1 MLASKLF
8 EIMKTYNILSSVLIA
23 LVLSSCSESILDKT
37 PKPTATQFLADDAV
51 KTKDDLKRLLV
62 SSYDVIA
69 NTFGGQVQ
77 NLAELLGDNLDSPA
91 GQNDYLQV
99 YLRRTDVFNGTISG
113 VYRNAYITIYR
124 ANQLILKKDDVSD
137 ISDAEKLQLEA
148 ESRFLR
154 AYAHHGVLRL
164 FAQPAGF
171 TSDNSHLGIVMR
183 MEASDQVGIRS
194 TVQECYNLIL
204 SDLDFAE
211 QNLPEDNSI
220 YATKWAAKA
229 LKARVYLDLNDYA
242 QAAQFAGEVINS
254 NKFMLL
260 DSLNRFTTGPNS
272 EQIFVTVS
280 TNANGITDDRSGTF
294 LNYLSNNNPN
304 PTMRANSGFY
314 ALMTS
319 DTSDL
324 RGKQW
329 FKEIVVGSNIT
340 YGVSRF
346 DRTFMWIP
354 QLHLTEMK
362 LTRAEALA
370 ALNSDVTTAQNDL
383 NDIRN
388 RAGLSDLIV
397 TGTNLVE
404 AIRIE
409 RRKELCFEGDRT
421 SQIKRL
427 GALGFESFSRNAPWN
442 CNGMVLQFP
451 GTENTVV
458 GFVLNPT
465 GGCN

>member
-1 MLASKLF
+1 MKFNKLLPF
-8 EIMKTYNILSSVLIA
+8 FFAIA
-23 LVLSSCSESILDKT
+23 LLSSCSEDLLDKT
-37 PKPTATQFLADDAV
+37 PQPTATQFLSDDAV
-51 KTKDDLKRLLV
+51 KTKQDLQRLLI

-69 NTFGGQVQ
+69 NTYGGQIQ
-77 NLAELLGDNLDSPA
+77 NLSELLGDNIDSPVS
-91 GQNDYLQV
+91 QNDYLQV

-113 VYRNAYITIYR
+113 VYKNAYITIYR
-124 ANQLILKKDDVSD
+124 ANQLILKKDDVAD
-137 ISDAEKLQLEA
+137 ISEAEKTQLEA

-154 AYAHHGVLRL
+154 AFAHHGILRL
-164 FAQPAGF
+164 FAQPAGY

-183 MEASDQVGIRS
+183 MEASDKVGLRS
-194 TVQECYNLIL
+194 TVKECYDLIL
-204 SDLDFAE
+204 SDLDFAD
-211 QNLPEDNSI
+211 QNLPEENGV

-229 LKARVYLDLNDYA
+229 LKARIYLDLNDYA
-242 QAAQFAGEVINS
+242 KAAQFAGEVINS
-254 NKFMLL
+254 NRFALL

-280 TNANGITDDRSGTF
+280 TNSLNDDRSGVF
-294 LNYLSNNNPN
+294 LNYRSDNNPN
-304 PTMRANSGFY
+304 PTMRANAAFH
-314 ALMTS
+314 AFMTE
-319 DTSDL
+319 DTTDL
-324 RGKQW
+324 RGKNW
-329 FKEIVVGSNIT
+329 FNLIEVGGNTT

-370 ALNSDVTTAQNDL
+370 ALNSDPATALNDL

-388 RAGLSDLIV
+388 RAGLLDV
-397 TGTNLVE
+397 NLSGSALVS
-404 AIRIE
+404 AIRDE
-409 RRKELCFEGDRT
+409 RRKEMCFEGDRT
-421 SQIKRL
+421 AQIKRK
-427 GALGFESFSRNAPWN
+427 GVLGFESISRNAPWN

-451 GTENTVV
+451 GAENTVV